1 MTLPCQKLFNTIG
14 KTPIPVIID
23 KILYRKK
30 YKVGIIG
37 WWYNLNYG
45 GTMTYYA
52 LNQSIQKLG
61 YSVLMIRRSSSEW
74 HMPNDNTIPM
84 RFAKKHYN
92 ISRVYTAK
100 DLHWINYSCQ
110 AFISGS
116 DQLWNPHLEQYSGPE
131 FFLSFVNSN
140 NLKLSYASSFGNIR
154 EVPSKF
160 KEKYQSYLK
169 RLDAISVRE
178 DYAVDICKKDF
189 GVNAVQLC
197 DPIFLCDEEDYKKI
211 ARESRIKF
219 ESNYIL
225 NFILDPN
232 KEKIEACRYVKKRL
246 GINTAV
252 NFTDLQQVEE
262 RINKFGDDF
271 VYGNAEIEDFVKA
284 YERADFVITDSFHG
298 TCLAIIFNK
307 PFISIANKQR
317 GEKRF
322 ISMLNWI
329 QLTKRL
335 IFDVNDI
342 YKRSDLL
349 DEEDFTDANLIIDRS
364 RKKSFEWLRNVLG
377 KIK

>member
-1 MTLPCQKLFNTIG
+1 
-14 KTPIPVIID
+14 
-23 KILYRKK
+23 
-30 YKVGIIG
+30 
-37 WWYNLNYG
+37 
-45 GTMTYYA
+45 MTYYA

>member
-1 MTLPCQKLFNTIG
+1 M
-14 KTPIPVIID
+14 
-23 KILYRKK
+23 
-30 YKVGIIG
+30 
-37 WWYNLNYG
+37 
-45 GTMTYYA
+45 
-52 LNQSIQKLG
+52 
-61 YSVLMIRRSSSEW
+61 
-74 HMPNDNTIPM
+74 
-84 RFAKKHYN
+84 
-92 ISRVYTAK
+92 
-100 DLHWINYSCQ
+100 
-110 AFISGS
+110 
-116 DQLWNPHLEQYSGPE
+116 
-131 FFLSFVNSN
+131 
-140 NLKLSYASSFGNIR
+140 
-154 EVPSKF
+154 
-160 KEKYQSYLK
+160 
-169 RLDAISVRE
+169 
-178 DYAVDICKKDF
+178 
-189 GVNAVQLC
+189 
-197 DPIFLCDEEDYKKI
+197 
-211 ARESRIKF
+211 
-219 ESNYIL
+219 
-225 NFILDPN
+225 
-232 KEKIEACRYVKKRL
+232 
-246 GINTAV
+246 

-349 DEEDFTDANLIIDRS
+349 DEEDFTDTNLIIDRS